1 MLCPICGKEMKTSD
15 DINFECNCGVTIS
28 EYRKVTKYDEK
39 GDKRICIYP
48 IRRKYNFPASSA
60 GRSRRL

>member
-1 MLCPICGKEMKTSD
+1 MLCPICEKEMKTSD
-15 DINFECNCGVTIS
+15 NINFECSCGVTIS

-39 GDKRICIYP
+39 GNKRICIYP
-48 IRRKYNFPASSA
+48 IRRKYNFPASST

>member
-1 MLCPICGKEMKTSD
+1 MFCPMCGKEMKTLD
-15 DINFECNCGVTIS
+15 NINFECDCGVTIS
-28 EYRKVTKYDEK
+28 EYREVTKYDEK
-39 GDKRICIYP
+39 GNKRICIYP